1 MLIVNKGLSLYY
13 ITDFAKILCDWT
25 FFYDN
30 SKKHC
35 FAEINVLITENLPGR
50 AVYVRIQKMDPKE
63 V

>member
-1 MLIVNKGLSLYY
+1 MWLNI
-13 ITDFAKILCDWT
+13 
-25 FFYDN
+25 FYDN